1 MAFLVT
7 VNLGSVEQDVRSI
20 LMIAI
25 NLRVETV
32 CSFIVLINLFIFLFF
47 YLFFF
52 YKKINQNQ
60 IYYIY
65 FVFCCSMLCFN
76 FFNFHLKSIFRH
88 TCTYNN
94 PFKNT

>member
-25 NLRVETV
+25 NLPVETV
-32 CSFIVLINLFIFLFF
+32 CSFILLINLFIYLFV

-52 YKKINQNQ
+52 YKK
-60 IYYIY
+60 
-65 FVFCCSMLCFN
+65 
-76 FFNFHLKSIFRH
+76 K
-88 TCTYNN
+88 
-94 PFKNT
+94 

>member
-25 NLRVETV
+25 NLPVETV
-32 CSFIVLINLFIFLFF
+32 CSFILLINLFIYLFV

-52 YKKINQNQ
+52 YKKKLTKTKFITSMSVLF
-60 IYYIY
+60 IY
-65 FVFCCSMLCFN
+65 FVFLLFYAV
-76 FFNFHLKSIFRH
+76 F
-88 TCTYNN
+88 
-94 PFKNT
+94 